1 MSAVGAITEVPRAII
16 KPLMNPK
23 TLLIG
28 AGITA
33 GSLFILSAILPGIG
47 QWVGLRTMPLLPR
60 LHPSLGIW
68 PFVPMAMNGD
78 RNSAQIVPG
87 SFPGSPPFVPVPTNE
102 QDYGSRAISDAL
114 GYANAMLQVT

>member
-1 MSAVGAITEVPRAII
+1 MSVISAAIDVPKQII
-16 KPLMNPK
+16 RPLMNPK

-33 GSLFILSAILPGIG
+33 GSLFVLSAILPGIG

-68 PFVPMAMNGD
+68 PFIPMPMNGGGAQPTTASGGPSQEQLGQAIVD
-78 RNSAQIVPG
+78 SSVNSAQ
-87 SFPGSPPFVPVPTNE
+87 
-102 QDYGSRAISDAL
+102 
-114 GYANAMLQVT
+114 GYVNAMLQVT